1 MGKIVHSH
9 GLFIENFYH
18 GNLNRFS
25 PCPPCS
31 PWLRFFST
39 RKIIS
44 SFIVVLTLSGSVQ
57 AANAPPA
64 FSQVQAAHR
73 PSDGVLRD
81 RHGEPLATVRLDT
94 NARRLPWVPL
104 SDISPALIEAV
115 TAAEDKR
122 FFAHS
127 GVDWVGVAGAAWDN
141 ALGRSERGAS
151 SISMQV
157 AALLD
162 AGLARQPGGRSMGKK
177 WTQMQAARAL
187 EQQWSKQQILETY
200 LNRITYRGELQ
211 GIGAASWGLFD
222 KHPSGLDRSEA
233 SLLAALIRAPGAPI
247 KQVALRACAIARAI
261 QAAGD
266 CDKLTHHAKIALG
279 AKPNPQ
285 PVNALAPHLARR
297 LVTTE
302 TRDVMSSLDAHTQR
316 LAVESL
322 DHHLASLV
330 ASGVQDGAVVVLD
343 NVSGEVLAYVGAS
356 ERFSI
361 SPQVDGVVAPR
372 QAGSTLKP
380 LLYSLALE
388 KRLLTAATLLDD
400 TPYNLATTNGLYV
413 PQNYERD
420 YKGPVSV
427 RTALGAS
434 LNIPAVRTI
443 VLTGVPAFHER
454 MKQLGFSTLVDDPEH
469 YGFSLALGASDV
481 KLLDLANA
489 YRALANQGR
498 MSDIRLTPGGTQ
510 PARAVI
516 DPAAAF
522 IVTDIMSDRG
532 ARYVTF
538 GFDNPLATRSWSAV
552 KTGTSKDMRD
562 NWAVGFS
569 DRYTVGVWVGNF
581 AGNPM
586 HDVSGVTGAAPIWA
600 DIMNQ
605 LHAEQSSQAP
615 HPPKGVVR
623 RPVRFQE
630 GIEIARQ
637 DWFIP
642 GTEPDKIIAWRS
654 PAQTAMR
661 ITYPTD
667 GTIIA
672 LDPAIP
678 DAHQGIPLR
687 AEGAPG
693 SYNWQLD
700 GKPLERWSRGN
711 TAWLSPAPGRH
722 QLALMDES
730 GKIVD
735 QIRFE
740 VRGYGELVSVR

>member
-1 MGKIVHSH
+1 MKISAC
-9 GLFIENFYH
+9 FITVFA
-18 GNLNRFS
+18 L
-25 PCPPCS
+25 
-31 PWLRFFST
+31 
-39 RKIIS
+39 S
-44 SFIVVLTLSGSVQ
+44 SSVQ
-57 AANAPPA
+57 AVNAPPSFA
-64 FSQVQAAHR
+64 QVQAAHR

-81 RHGEPLATVRLDT
+81 RHGEPLATVRLDI

-104 SDISPALIEAV
+104 SEISPALIEAV

-122 FFAHS
+122 FFSHS

-141 ALGRSERGAS
+141 ARGRSDRGAS
-151 SISMQV
+151 SIPMQV
-157 AALLD
+157 AALYDDDLT
-162 AGLARQPGGRSMGKK
+162 RKPGGRSMRQKLA
-177 WTQMQAARAL
+177 QMQAARAL
-187 EQQWSKQQILETY
+187 EQHWTKQEILETY

-222 KHPSGLDRSEA
+222 KHPSGLDRGEA

-247 KQVALRACAIARAI
+247 KQVGLRACAISRQI
-261 QAAGD
+261 QAAAS
-266 CDKLTHHAKIALG
+266 CETLMQRAQIAL
-279 AKPNPQ
+279 APKPNPQ
-285 PVNALAPHLARR
+285 PVSALAPHLARR
-297 LVTTE
+297 LVTSE
-302 TRDVMSSLDAHTQR
+302 TRDVISSLDARTQR
-316 LAVESL
+316 LAVQSL

-330 ASGVQDGAVVVLD
+330 ASGVQDGAVVVVD
-343 NVSGEVLAYVGAS
+343 NASGEVLAYVGAS

-361 SPQVDGVVAPR
+361 SPQVDGAIAPR

-380 LLYSLALE
+380 LLYALALE
-388 KRLLTAATLLDD
+388 KRLLTSATLLDD
-400 TPYNLATTNGLYV
+400 TPYNLSTTNGLYV

-427 RTALGAS
+427 RTALGSS

-443 VLTGVPAFHER
+443 VLTGVSAFHER
-454 MKQLGFSTLVDDPEH
+454 MKQLGFSTLMDDPEH

-498 MSDIRLTPGGTQ
+498 VSDIRFTPGGAQ
-510 PARAVI
+510 PAHAVI

-532 ARYVTF
+532 ARYITF

-615 HPPKGVVR
+615 RPPKGLVR
-623 RPVRFQE
+623 RSVRFQE
-630 GIEIARQ
+630 GIEIVRQ
-637 DWFIP
+637 DWFLT
-642 GTEPDKIIAWRS
+642 GTEPDQVIAWRS
-654 PAQTAMR
+654 PSQTAIH

-667 GTIIA
+667 GSIIA

-678 DAHQGIPLR
+678 DAHQAIPLR
-687 AEGAPG
+687 AEGALG
-693 SYNWQLD
+693 SFTWLLN
-700 GKPLERWSRGN
+700 GKPLQRWSRN
-711 TAWLSPAPGRH
+711 TTAWLSPSPGRH
-722 QLALMDES
+722 QLALTDES

-735 QIRFE
+735 QIKFE
-740 VRGYGELVSVR
+740 VRGFGELVSAR